1 MIRRTRS
8 YFHRL
13 HGLNHVG
20 VTVSDFEAAC
30 RWYREMFDFHLVN
43 DLHLGPEQ
51 TKHLVSLYGQEN
63 LSVRLGFLA
72 GQSEAL
78 LEIFQ
83 FTPAGCVGDTEGEE
97 LKTGL
102 PEWTRP
108 GYSHAAISVT
118 NVPEVKAAL
127 EAKGMEFI
135 TDVQFVGGAHWAF
148 GKDPDGNLIEIIDYH
163 ANRLPLKYIGNLVG
177 KLMRR
182 TQFRFY

>member
-1 MIRRTRS
+1 MIGRTRS
-8 YFHRL
+8 HFRRL

-30 RWYREMFDFHLVN
+30 RWYREMFNFHLVN
-43 DLHLGPEQ
+43 DLRLGPEQ
-51 TKHLVSLYGQEN
+51 TKHLVSLYGEEG
-63 LSVRLGFLA
+63 LSARLGFLA
-72 GQSEAL
+72 GQSEAM
-78 LEIFQ
+78 LEIFE
-83 FTPAGCVGDTEGEE
+83 FTPPHPDPGDPHAT
-97 LKTGL
+97 L
-102 PEWTRP
+102 PEWTKP

-148 GKDPDGNLIEIIDYH
+148 GKDPDGNLIELIDYH
-163 ANRLPLKYIGNLVG
+163 TNRLPLKFIGNLVG
-177 KLMRR
+177 KLLRR